1 MRQGATWVDGCAD
14 LLMCF
19 ARAWGGCT
27 AALAP
32 AWHHTLRP
40 PPCHPLRMP
49 SLPVPDKERQRGIII
64 GKAGSALKALGAASR
79 AEIEEF
85 LGRPVYLSL
94 SVKARGRGVVGDGS
108 CWVGRVPLV
117 GRAKRVLG
125 SSERVAGPQ
134 PGT

>member
-1 MRQGATWVDGCAD
+1 MSLGAAWVEGCAD

-19 ARAWGGCT
+19 ARAWGGST
-27 AALAP
+27 AALVP
-32 AWHHTLRP
+32 AWHRTLRP
-40 PPCHPLRMP
+40 PPCPPLRMP

-94 SVKARGRGVVGDGS
+94 SVKARGQGVVGDGS
-108 CWVGRVPLV
+108 CWVGRVPLAEV
-117 GRAKRVLG
+117 QARVW
-125 SSERVAGPQ
+125 EH
-134 PGT
+134 